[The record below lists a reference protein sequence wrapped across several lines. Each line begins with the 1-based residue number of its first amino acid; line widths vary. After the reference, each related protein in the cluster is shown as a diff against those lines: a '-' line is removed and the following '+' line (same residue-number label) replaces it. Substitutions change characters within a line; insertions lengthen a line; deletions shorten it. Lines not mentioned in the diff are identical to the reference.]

1 MGVVGALVGYLI
13 ANVVIFLLI
22 LIMEQGI
29 ITLDINK
36 EMIKRSLKFSLA
48 LIPYLLIY
56 WVLTKGGKFFLE
68 RYADLSTV
76 AVYALLVTVGSVIIL
91 LVEAVINGVRP
102 FLFEIFARERETD
115 SNAKI
120 DLLTRMIINLPLFA
134 IPVIVLL
141 GNNIWILT
149 SKIAYQ
155 EIAIYSSAIALTTYM
170 LVYTK
175 MFYQQL
181 LFVKKS
187 ETVTLLSFFV
197 VVFLLSGLYYSVPTY
212 KIWGVLVVTFLT
224 NLLMAI
230 LFYFSAQKRLPIRYP
245 TKEIFVFPCLVFAL
259 LFGLEYILV
268 YNLGMS
274 RARFGLIQF
283 VLISIVVLSLIHI

>member
-1 MGVVGALVGYLI
+1 
-13 ANVVIFLLI
+13 
-22 LIMEQGI
+22 
-29 ITLDINK
+29 
-36 EMIKRSLKFSLA
+36 MIKRSLKFSLA

-68 RYADLSTV
+68 RYTDLSTV

-197 VVFLLSGLYYSVPTY
+197 VVFLVSGLYYSC
-212 KIWGVLVVTFLT
+212 
-224 NLLMAI
+224 LL
-230 LFYFSAQKRLPIRYP
+230 YTS
-245 TKEIFVFPCLVFAL
+245 
-259 LFGLEYILV
+259 
-268 YNLGMS
+268 
-274 RARFGLIQF
+274 
-283 VLISIVVLSLIHI
+283 